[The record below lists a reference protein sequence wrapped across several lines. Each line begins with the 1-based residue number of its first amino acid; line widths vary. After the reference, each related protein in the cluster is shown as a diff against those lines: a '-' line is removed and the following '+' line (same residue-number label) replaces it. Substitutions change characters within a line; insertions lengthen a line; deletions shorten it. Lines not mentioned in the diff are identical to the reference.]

1 MLSPEENR
9 IQSQQLQNEDSNDGI
24 AYNTMLLKSNPGLAF
39 DVLGKAFANTA
50 AEYAENARKINNNDC
65 DNCDELAHKN
75 QMFEKAPDEALE
87 FITNITAELE
97 ALKETNYDI
106 NNPSTYMLLNNIISE
121 RPGYGDKD
129 GYDVALNLLE
139 DGSFELSANG
149 PKFDEEFK
157 INSSRLKQLI
167 DNDKSLI
174 STTPNINE
182 GAEEVLTGATLINP
196 AFINSET
203 GKLNPDAKISI
214 ADFGIL
220 DAEGNPIY
228 DQVEIEIDGKRYM
241 RNVYQYDEAK
251 IVRKITPLLQAEV
264 AGYLSDEQSATA
276 LWNMYLANDTS
287 MVQDDEVVTAQNAE
301 DKSWVYQD
309 LPLNDK
315 QKKEFSKKYHSYFI
329 KNMLLPFIKNQVPEG
344 EDGKPQLIAPIT
356 ETTEAETNEDL
367 YKKYLG

>member
-24 AYNTMLLKSNPGLAF
+24 AYNIGLLKSNPGAAF

-50 AEYAENARKINNNDC
+50 SEYAENARKINNNDC

-75 QMFEKAPDEALE
+75 QIFEKAPNTAIE
-87 FITNITAELE
+87 FITSITTELE
-97 ALKETNYDI
+97 ALKQPNYDI
-106 NNPSTYMLLNNIISE
+106 NNPSTYMVLNNIINS
-121 RPGYGDKD
+121 RVGYGESD

-157 INSSRLKQLI
+157 INSSRLKQLV

-174 STTPNINE
+174 SFTPNINE
-182 GAEEVLTGATLINP
+182 GAEEILTGATLINP
-196 AFINSET
+196 AFVNSET

-228 DQVEIEIDGKRYM
+228 DQVEIEIDGKKYM
-241 RNVYQYDEAK
+241 RNIYQYDETK
-251 IVRKITPLLQAEV
+251 IVKKITPLLQAEV
-264 AGYLSDEQSATA
+264 AGYLVDEQSATA

-287 MVQDDEVVTAQNAE
+287 MVQDDERVEDKNAG
-301 DKSWVYQD
+301 DKSWTYQD

-315 QKKEFSKKYHSYFI
+315 QKKEFSKKYHAYFI
-329 KNMLLPFIKNQVPEG
+329 KNMLLPFIQNQVPQG
-344 EDGKPQLIAPIT
+344 EDGEPTLIPQIT
-356 ETTEAETNEDL
+356 ETTDEDL